1 MTSLVAPAAQARAD
15 GRPALAVER
24 LGSPG
29 ELDGVR
35 DEWDAFVER
44 CGSDIYFTVD
54 WLQAWW
60 AHYGRGRAF
69 EALLVRDGDRI
80 VAALPFCVYR
90 LWAGPVPVRVARF
103 VGADST
109 LPVFT
114 PAIADGFEASALE
127 AACARLLHGMGCDAV
142 CLSPLSGESPAV
154 AAAERAAAGAGMR
167 LVRSDS
173 TGPHTVFL
181 LPATFD
187 EYLAGLSASQRRDH
201 GRFLRRLKR
210 SHEIGCRT
218 VSGDEAVAY
227 FDTFLALHA
236 DHWHAA
242 GKLGHFGDWPGSEA
256 FNRDLVR
263 RMAAS
268 GRARFYEI
276 SAEGRPVAIEYC
288 FVLGDRCYWRLPAR
302 DPDPEL
308 QKARLGRVSLAEL
321 FRVLISDGCTT
332 VEGGPGHYDY
342 KLRLGAQEHPLRRVV
357 VSGTSRSSRL
367 RSELLLRWA
376 DLVHLVYYRAWFL
389 KAAPRLGVPRRALRR
404 TWIRARL

>member
-1 MTSLVAPAAQARAD
+1 VTSLAAPAQRRAE
-15 GRPALAVER
+15 LAVER
-24 LGSPG
+24 IGSPR
-29 ELDGVR
+29 ELDRVR
-35 DEWDAFVER
+35 DEWDGFVER
-44 CGSDIYFTVD
+44 CGSDIYFTID

-90 LWAGPVPVRVARF
+90 LWAGPVAVRVARF

-114 PAIADGFEASALE
+114 PAIAEGFEQPVLE
-127 AACARLLHGMGCDAV
+127 AAFAHLLLAVGCDAV
-142 CLSPLSGESPAV
+142 CLSPLSGESPA
-154 AAAERAAAGAGMR
+154 ASAAERAAGGDAFS

-173 TGPHTVFL
+173 TGPHTVFG

-187 EYLAGLSASQRRDH
+187 EYLAGLSNSQRRDH

-210 SHEIGCRT
+210 SHEIAFRT
-218 VSGDEAVAY
+218 VSGEEAVGY
-227 FDTFLALHA
+227 FDTFVALHA
-236 DHWHAA
+236 DHWRAA

-276 SAEGRPVAIEYC
+276 SAGGRPLAVEYC
-288 FVLGDRCYWRLPAR
+288 FVLGERCFWRLPAR

-308 QKARLGRVSLAEL
+308 QKVRLGRLSLAEL
-321 FRVLISDGCTT
+321 FRVLIEEGRTT
-332 VEGGPGHYDY
+332 VEAGPGHYDY
-342 KLRLGAQEHPLRRVV
+342 KLRLGAREHPLRRVV

-376 DLVHLVYYRAWFL
+376 DLVHLVYYRGWFL
-389 KAAPRLGVPRRALRR
+389 KLAPRLGVPPRALRR
-404 TWIRARL
+404 AWIRARL